1 MGGDLVPGTSL
12 AAVEA
17 NLPRGISRR
26 AVLRGCGS
34 AAAGLWMG
42 VGLGLGLGGAWSGS
56 EGMAAEPA
64 TPVFDGKRAYDHLR
78 ALCELGPRL
87 SGSEGMD
94 RQQRIVADHFLKL
107 RAKVRFQSFD
117 APHPQ
122 TGNPVA
128 MNNLVV
134 SWHPQSTE
142 RVLLCCH
149 YDTRPLPDRDPNP
162 RLARSGVFVGA
173 NDGASGVALFMELGR
188 HMAALKPRFGIDFVF
203 FDGEELVYHPQDP
216 FFLGSEH
223 FAKELRDK
231 PPPHRYVYG
240 ALFDMIADRRLNIYQ
255 EVYSLQYAPTI
266 VASLWSKAAE
276 LGVKEFIPRRQHEVR
291 DDHLALN
298 QIAGVPTIDVIDFD
312 YDPWHTT
319 QDVPANCS
327 AASLAKVG
335 RVLLAWLQDLPP
347 EPPPIER

>member
-34 AAAGLWMG
+34 AAAGLS
-42 VGLGLGLGGAWSGS
+42 LGLGGAWSGS

-134 SWHPQSTE
+134 SA
-142 RVLLCCH
+142 V
-149 YDTRPLPDRDPNP
+149 
-162 RLARSGVFVGA
+162 
-173 NDGASGVALFMELGR
+173 
-188 HMAALKPRFGIDFVF
+188 
-203 FDGEELVYHPQDP
+203 
-216 FFLGSEH
+216 
-223 FAKELRDK
+223 
-231 PPPHRYVYG
+231 
-240 ALFDMIADRRLNIYQ
+240 
-255 EVYSLQYAPTI
+255 
-266 VASLWSKAAE
+266 
-276 LGVKEFIPRRQHEVR
+276 
-291 DDHLALN
+291 
-298 QIAGVPTIDVIDFD
+298 
-312 YDPWHTT
+312 
-319 QDVPANCS
+319 
-327 AASLAKVG
+327 
-335 RVLLAWLQDLPP
+335 
-347 EPPPIER
+347 